1 MKFVVSIALLT
12 LAVSGCSRPSQPPE
26 SPGVDMT
33 SVTDVTTATV
43 PPASVASPS
52 EPEVEGA
59 GVSEGKNEE
68 GPAPVSLNLALPP
81 KDSDEASDYLF
92 GEKDNAP
99 NYFKSRSDNPGVRLK
114 GKIYMIE
121 EPMVEKRIENLDGG
135 EIGIVVPLK

>member
-12 LAVSGCSRPSQPPE
+12 LAFSGCSRPAQPPE
-26 SPGVDMT
+26 SPGVDVT

-52 EPEVEGA
+52 EPSAAGA
-59 GVSEGKNEE
+59 GVSEHKDEDGA
-68 GPAPVSLNLALPP
+68 PPVSLDLALPP
-81 KDSDEASDYLF
+81 KDSDDASEYLF

-99 NYFKSRSDNPGVRLK
+99 NYFKSHGDNPGVRLK

-121 EPMVEKRIENLDGG
+121 EPTAEKRIENLDGG